1 MFLQQRLF
9 PCNLLRDYLRVI
21 KSKDIFSRCYIE
33 KPCLHFLPRGQKRSP
48 SGRVDAENTKVGNSL
63 TSTSWEAA
71 FYTCWKKSV
80 QPVMYI
86 TGQSRNAKLWPKKC
100 FRVRC
105 EMIPRFTLLWGEEL
119 PKKFVCFDIFM
130 GYFHINI
137 SGYSFITPLQLSQLM
152 CVQSLYTHKLG

>member
-1 MFLQQRLF
+1 MFLQKRLF
-9 PCNLLRDYLRVI
+9 PCKTILWEITWGSLKAGIFLAGAILR
-21 KSKDIFSRCYIE
+21 S
-33 KPCLHFLPRGQKRSP
+33 LHFLPRGQKRSP

-63 TSTSWEAA
+63 TPTSWEAA
-71 FYTCWKKSV
+71 FYSCWKKSV

-105 EMIPRFTLLWGEEL
+105 EMIPRFTLLWWEQL
-119 PKKFVCFDIFM
+119 PKKFVCFDIYM

-152 CVQSLYTHKLG
+152 CVQSLYTNKLG